1 MRGHMRIMLIAL
13 LALGTAFCSRRAGP
27 DVAEPA
33 GETTLIVEN
42 HSTLQV
48 TVYVLRNS
56 QRVRLGIATGLTTT
70 RLRIP
75 DNILFGPTPLRFE
88 LDPLASRQTPI
99 TEQITVV
106 PGETVTLR
114 VPSTLR

>member
-1 MRGHMRIMLIAL
+1 MRTCTRIMLIAV
-13 LALGTAFCSRRAGP
+13 LALGTASCSGRSVQ
-27 DVAEPA
+27 DTAEPT
-33 GETTLIVEN
+33 GQTTLVVEN

-56 QRVRLGIATGLTTT
+56 QRVRLGIASGLTTT

-88 LDPLASRQTPI
+88 LDPLASRQTPM
-99 TEQITVV
+99 TEEITVV